1 MRTRALA
8 AIATTLVLGVLVLT
22 ASPAYAHAAYKS
34 SDPGKNEQVSQP
46 PSQVEVELTEPVADA
61 SYLEVFDP
69 CGDKVDQGN
78 SAVVGFTIAVGVQ
91 ADRSGTYAV
100 AWHAF
105 AVDGH
110 PTEGTFVFHSS
121 GGASC
126 AGAGVANGTTGS
138 SSGDGSGSSNGSGS
152 GDAGGATSTSAG
164 SGDPVAP
171 SAPKDDGGKAPRPP
185 AADRTGGRGDG
196 NGQALAAALQETSRS
211 GRSKGLFD
219 LPYRYLLIG
228 WLLAAAIGAVGGV
241 VYVGIVGPR
250 RR

>member
-8 AIATTLVLGVLVLT
+8 VAVVLGALLLT
-22 ASPAYAHAAYKS
+22 AGPAYAHAAYKS

-46 PSQVEVELTEPVADA
+46 PSRVEVELTEPVADA

-69 CGDKVDQGN
+69 CGNQVDQGN
-78 SAVVGFTIAVGVQ
+78 SAVVGFTITVGVQ

-110 PTEGTFVFHSS
+110 PTEGTFVFHST
-121 GGASC
+121 GGAPC
-126 AGAGVANGTTGS
+126 AGAGVATGTTGS

-152 GDAGGATSTSAG
+152 GSGDAGGATSTSLG
-164 SGDPVAP
+164 SGGPDAP
-171 SAPKDDGGKAPRPP
+171 SAGGNDGGGKAARPP
-185 AADRTGGRGDG
+185 AADRAGGRGDG
-196 NGQALAAALQETSRS
+196 NGKALAAALQETSRS
-211 GRSKGLFD
+211 GRSKGLLD
-219 LPYRYLLIG
+219 LPYQYLLIG
-228 WLLAAAIGAVGGV
+228 WLLAAGIGAVGGV